1 MVEGGKHPN
10 FKPVGHTIGITVL
23 IGFKVMG
30 DCHRVFGNG
39 GRDLVFCLPIGSI
52 FPHIIECPMGEGI
65 FINRQVRGD
74 RGYRIIDILG
84 RRGGGEQTGRVGLLL
99 KGYLSIRRNGQAK

>member
-1 MVEGGKHPN
+1 MVEGGEHAN

-23 IGFKVMG
+23 IGCEVMSNR
-30 DCHRVFGNG
+30 HRVFGNG
-39 GRDLVFCLPIGSI
+39 SRDLVFCLPIGRI

-65 FINRQVRGD
+65 FIDCQARCD

-84 RRGGGEQTGRVGLLL
+84 HRG
-99 KGYLSIRRNGQAK
+99 